1 MMTSGQDPSLSA
13 FDQAWA
19 LLKAPYDVATQDFRW
34 SGSHQLDPIE
44 GTLYSGGDISDT
56 PKYYTPSLE
65 RALQYA
71 LYGSATGDMP
81 MRETS
86 PAIRVLQDPGY
97 NEEGLPAGSLI
108 ADYKLRNS
116 YMIDPDNPMEVEL
129 MSDDELRSHIDM
141 LGADATI
148 GDSTG
153 FFHSEQDRK
162 RHIEGALQRLRDK
175 KGGRLDLTDS
185 EKMIAGIST
194 GRHDELDAMDFDDII
209 DGWSFLEDW
218 EQRWLLDNR
227 FDELPMWIQEAY
239 S

>member
-1 MMTSGQDPSLSA
+1 MNP

-71 LYGSATGDMP
+71 LYGSATADMP

-86 PAIRVLQDPGY
+86 PAIRILRDPGY
-97 NEEGLPAGSLI
+97 NEEGLPAGILI
-108 ADYKLRNS
+108 ADHKLRNS
-116 YMIDPDNPMEVEL
+116 YMLDPDNPMEVEL
-129 MSDDELRSHIDM
+129 MSDDELRSHIAM
-141 LGADATI
+141 LGADETI

-194 GRHDELDAMDFDDII
+194 GRHDELDAMDFDDIL
-209 DGWSFLEDW
+209 DGWDFLEDW